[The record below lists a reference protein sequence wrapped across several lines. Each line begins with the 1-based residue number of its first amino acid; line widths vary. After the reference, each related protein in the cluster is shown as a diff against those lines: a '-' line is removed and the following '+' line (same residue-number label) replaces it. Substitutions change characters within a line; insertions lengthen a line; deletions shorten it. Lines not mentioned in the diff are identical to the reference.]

1 MKTFALSCDEDTHR
15 LIMSIPRGQR
25 SIRIRDLI
33 IQNAPNI
40 EEMNDV
46 YWQIEM
52 EKELAK
58 RRNEEEINRRIR
70 EQAEFERREK
80 LRHLEV
86 LRRDRELRE
95 RIRERNAIQEA
106 RHFFKR
112 YACSRPLICI

>member
-1 MKTFALSCDEDTHR
+1 M
-15 LIMSIPRGQR
+15 IMSIPRGQR
-25 SIRIRDLI
+25 SSRIRDLI

-52 EKELAK
+52 EKELVK
-58 RRNEEEINRRIR
+58 RRREEEINLRIR
-70 EQAEFERREK
+70 EQAEFERRER

-106 RHFFKR
+106 RYFFKR
-112 YACSRPLICI
+112 YASSRPLICI

>member
-1 MKTFALSCDEDTHR
+1 MKTFALSCDEETHR
-15 LIMSIPRGQR
+15 LIMSIPKGKR
-25 SIRIRDLI
+25 SSRIRELI
-33 IQNAPNI
+33 IQNAPHI
-40 EEMNDV
+40 DEMNEV

-58 RRNEEEINRRIR
+58 RHKEEEMKRRIR
-70 EQAEFERREK
+70 EQAEFERRER

-112 YACSRPLICI
+112 YACSRPLTCI

>member
-1 MKTFALSCDEDTHR
+1 MKTFALSCDEETHR

-25 SIRIRDLI
+25 SSRIRDLI

-58 RRNEEEINRRIR
+58 RRKEEEIKRRIR
-70 EQAEFERREK
+70 EHAEFERKE
-80 LRHLEV
+80 
-86 LRRDRELRE
+86 RRRKQEAERKARELGE
-95 RIRERNAIQEA
+95 KIRERNAIQEA
-106 RHFFKR
+106 RNFFKR

>member
-1 MKTFALSCDEDTHR
+1 MKTFALSCDEETHR

-25 SIRIRDLI
+25 SSRIRDLI

-58 RRNEEEINRRIR
+58 RRKEEEINRRIR
-70 EQAEFERREK
+70 EQAEFERKEK
-80 LRHLEV
+80 IRIHKIQGQQ
-86 LRRDRELRE
+86 RELKE
-95 RIRERNAIQEA
+95 RIREKIAIQEA
-106 RHFFKR
+106 KHFFKM
-112 YACSRPLICI
+112 YVESKVCL